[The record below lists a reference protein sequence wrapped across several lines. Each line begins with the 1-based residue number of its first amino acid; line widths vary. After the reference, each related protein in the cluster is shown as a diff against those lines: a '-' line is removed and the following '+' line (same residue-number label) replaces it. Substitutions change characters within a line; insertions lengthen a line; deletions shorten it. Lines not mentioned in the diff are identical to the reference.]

1 MDVVQAAKTAA
12 EAVTAQAQA
21 THDAMVTG
29 VLTEKVKG
37 EMAQDLV
44 RRILTVPAGATKE
57 QVAGEID
64 KLLADDKIKAALSKL
79 YTDQPVP
86 VGGGGSQQPTSL
98 RTKRQAI

>member
-1 MDVVQAAKTAA
+1 
-12 EAVTAQAQA
+12 
-21 THDAMVTG
+21 MVTG

-44 RRILTVPAGATKE
+44 RRILVVPVGATKE

-64 KLLADDKIKAALSKL
+64 KLLGDDKIKAALSKL

-86 VGGGGSQQPTSL
+86 MSNGGTQQSTSL